1 MLKIVDLSA
10 SINNKIILNNINLNI
25 NSNEVHV
32 LMGPN
37 GSGKSTLAS
46 IIAGKKEFDIIKGKI
61 LFEKKNITYLSPE
74 DIAHRGIFLSF
85 QDPIEIPG
93 ISILNFMKYSIN
105 ELRKSQRKNFKEIS
119 SKDFIKKVDKVSKI
133 IGFNKAF
140 LSRYMNFGFSGGE
153 KKRCEIFQMGMIEPK
168 LAILDE
174 IDSGLDLDAIQIIAN
189 GILRLKNKKTS
200 ILIIT
205 HYNRILKFIKPD
217 KIHILYKGKI
227 IKSGTKNLARKIEK
241 YGYEG
246 LKKSL

>member
-10 SINNKIILNNINLNI
+10 SINNKLILKNINLNI
-25 NSNEVHV
+25 NYNEVHV

-37 GSGKSTLAS
+37 GSGKSSLS
-46 IIAGKKEFDIIKGKI
+46 SLIAGKKEISITNGRI
-61 LFEKKNITYLSPE
+61 LFEKQNITYLSPE
-74 DIAHRGIFLSF
+74 EIAHRGIFLSF

-93 ISILNFMKYSIN
+93 ISLINFIKYSIN
-105 ELRKSQRKNFKEIS
+105 EIRKSKKLKEIS
-119 SKDFIKKVDKVSKI
+119 SKDFIKQVEHVSKI

-140 LSRYMNFGFSGGE
+140 LSRSINLGFSGGE
-153 KKRCEIFQMGMIEPK
+153 KKRCEIFQMGMIAPK

-174 IDSGLDLDAIQIIAN
+174 IDSGLDLDALKIIAT
-189 GILRLKNKKTS
+189 GILKLKQKKSS

-205 HYNRILKFIKPD
+205 HYNRILKLIIPD

-227 IKSGTKNLARKIEK
+227 IKSGSKNLAQKIEK

-246 LKKSL
+246 LKNYL

>member
-25 NSNEVHV
+25 NYNEVHV

-37 GSGKSTLAS
+37 GSGKSSLSS
-46 IIAGKKEFDIIKGKI
+46 IIAGKKEISITKGRI
-61 LFEKKNITYLSPE
+61 LFEKQNITYLSPE
-74 DIAHRGIFLSF
+74 EIAHRGIFLSF

-93 ISILNFMKYSIN
+93 ISLINFIKYSIN
-105 ELRKSQRKNFKEIS
+105 EIRKSKNLKEIS
-119 SKDFIKKVDKVSKI
+119 YKDFIKQVENVSQI

-140 LSRYMNFGFSGGE
+140 LSRSINLGFSGGE

-174 IDSGLDLDAIQIIAN
+174 IDSGLDLDALKIIAT
-189 GILRLKNKKTS
+189 GILKLKKKKSS

-205 HYNRILKFIKPD
+205 HYNRILKLIIPD

-227 IKSGTKNLARKIEK
+227 IKSGSKNLARKIEK

-246 LKKSL
+246 FKNYL

>member
-10 SINNKIILNNINLNI
+10 SINNKIILKNINLNI
-25 NSNEVHV
+25 NYNEVHV

-37 GSGKSTLAS
+37 GSGKSSLS
-46 IIAGKKEFDIIKGKI
+46 SLIAGKKEISITKGNI
-61 LFEKKNITYLSPE
+61 VFEKQNINSLSPE
-74 DIAHRGIFLSF
+74 EIAHKGIFLSF

-93 ISILNFMKYSIN
+93 ISLINFIKYSIN
-105 ELRKSQRKNFKEIS
+105 EIRKSKKLQEIS
-119 SKDFIKKVDKVSKI
+119 SKDFIKQVENVAKI
-133 IGFNKAF
+133 LGFNKAF
-140 LSRYMNFGFSGGE
+140 LSRSINFGFSGGE

-174 IDSGLDLDAIQIIAN
+174 IDSGLDLDALKIIAT
-189 GILRLKNKKTS
+189 GILKLKKKKSS

-205 HYNRILKFIKPD
+205 HYNRILKLIIPD

-227 IKSGTKNLARKIEK
+227 IQSGSKNLALKLEK

-246 LKKSL
+246 LKNSL

>member
-25 NSNEVHV
+25 NYNEVHV

-37 GSGKSTLAS
+37 GSGKSSLSS
-46 IIAGKKEFDIIKGKI
+46 IIAGKKEISITKGRI
-61 LFEKKNITYLSPE
+61 LFEKQNITYLSPE
-74 DIAHRGIFLSF
+74 EIAHRGIFLSF

-93 ISILNFMKYSIN
+93 ISLINFIKYSIN
-105 ELRKSQRKNFKEIS
+105 EIRKSKNLKEIS
-119 SKDFIKKVDKVSKI
+119 SKDFIKQVENVSQI

-140 LSRYMNFGFSGGE
+140 LSRSINLGFSGGE

-174 IDSGLDLDAIQIIAN
+174 IDSGLDLDALKIIAT
-189 GILRLKNKKTS
+189 GILKLKKKKSS

-205 HYNRILKFIKPD
+205 HYNRILKLIIPD

-227 IKSGTKNLARKIEK
+227 IKSGSKNLARKIEK

-246 LKKSL
+246 FKNYL

>member
-10 SINNKIILNNINLNI
+10 SINNKNILNNINLNI
-25 NSNEVHV
+25 NYNEVHV

-37 GSGKSTLAS
+37 GSGKSSLSS
-46 IIAGKKEFDIIKGKI
+46 IIAGKKEISITKGKI

-74 DIAHRGIFLSF
+74 EIAQRGIFLSF

-93 ISILNFMKYSIN
+93 ISLINFIKYSIN
-105 ELRKSQRKNFKEIS
+105 EIRKSKNLKEIS
-119 SKDFIKKVDKVSKI
+119 SKDFIKKVETVSKV

-140 LSRYMNFGFSGGE
+140 LSRSINFGFSGGE

-174 IDSGLDLDAIQIIAN
+174 IDSGLDLDALKIIAN
-189 GILRLKNKKTS
+189 GILKLKKKKSS

-205 HYNRILKFIKPD
+205 HYNRILNLIRPD
-217 KIHILYKGKI
+217 KIHILYKGQL
-227 IKSGTKNLARKIEK
+227 IKSGSKNLALKIEK

-246 LKKSL
+246 LKNYL